1 MAKYCPKC
9 KGYMDYNPFLHVDTC
24 ENCGYMIKRP
34 DKVML
39 ELTVKQVAF
48 LINAN
53 NLLVSGDLKND
64 IVNKALE
71 LQTTE
76 GISVY
81 DASNQAISDV
91 IQ

>member
-9 KGYMDYNPFLHVDTC
+9 NGYMDYNPFLRVDTC
-24 ENCGYMIKRP
+24 ESCGYMVKRP
-34 DKVML
+34 DKVMF

-53 NLLVSGDLKND
+53 NLLVSGNLKND

-76 GISVY
+76 NISVY
-81 DASNQAISDV
+81 DASSKAISEV
-91 IQ
+91 MQ